1 MCVSVV
7 IVSYD
12 KSPYHRSLTEN
23 AIKSCI
29 ESEDHVEIIVV
40 ETNPKAKP
48 YEQST
53 TLYWEKEF
61 NYNACL
67 NFARKHCHSK
77 YIAFCNNDLI
87 FEKAWASN
95 LIHAIQKYGLLSVC
109 PYSRTSYLRH
119 PVGNHAYMGSDVH
132 RTVLG
137 WCIFVDKGIFSII
150 GDFDES
156 VAFWCSDDL
165 YAKQLRDYKIK
176 HALVC
181 NAFVNHIDGGSKTL
195 STETMESKKNKYK
208 LTYQQFFKMK
218 HEKKLSILIPTLP
231 TRYYYLQ
238 RLKRVLLPQLTD
250 DVELLELSDCGES
263 TIGEKRD
270 VLIRRAS
277 GEYVVFI
284 DDGDLISNDYIS
296 LVLDAIETKADVINF
311 LMHLYEN
318 NGFKGICRSSIKYER
333 KNIWNT
339 MGYVNYYRRPGHLT
353 PHKREYALITG
364 CKSMNYWEDE
374 DYASRIL
381 PLLKTE
387 FEIEKVIYFYLKEK
401 KR

>member
-137 WCIFVDKGIFSII
+137 
-150 GDFDES
+150 
-156 VAFWCSDDL
+156 
-165 YAKQLRDYKIK
+165 
-176 HALVC
+176 
-181 NAFVNHIDGGSKTL
+181 
-195 STETMESKKNKYK
+195 
-208 LTYQQFFKMK
+208 
-218 HEKKLSILIPTLP
+218 
-231 TRYYYLQ
+231 
-238 RLKRVLLPQLTD
+238 
-250 DVELLELSDCGES
+250 
-263 TIGEKRD
+263 
-270 VLIRRAS
+270 
-277 GEYVVFI
+277 
-284 DDGDLISNDYIS
+284 
-296 LVLDAIETKADVINF
+296 
-311 LMHLYEN
+311 
-318 NGFKGICRSSIKYER
+318 
-333 KNIWNT
+333 
-339 MGYVNYYRRPGHLT
+339 
-353 PHKREYALITG
+353 
-364 CKSMNYWEDE
+364 
-374 DYASRIL
+374 
-381 PLLKTE
+381 
-387 FEIEKVIYFYLKEK
+387 
-401 KR
+401 